1 MLSHRSLVAVG
12 AALSIAAACG
22 GSSKSGDD
30 DEGGVES
37 ASGNNAVGTSAVN
50 IGNASNGSNGSGGP
64 TGGVGGTTANG
75 CEPSEDDEGCVG
87 TAYEGENIPL
97 DIFIMFDQSCSM
109 SCPIELSGP
118 GQCCCQ
124 PPETGCT
131 DQRIDPVRSAVDQF
145 LGDPL
150 SSGIGVGI
158 GFFGYYEVGNTS
170 CDPSDYARAA
180 VPIAPLPG
188 NAASVSAAL
197 NAVLPTG
204 ETPTDMAIQGAC
216 DYLNA
221 YHDERPGSKKVI
233 LLVTDGVPE
242 TPQSGCDPSVEGASQ
257 VAQDCLN
264 GSPNIETYVLGV
276 GQALD
281 SLNAI
286 AEAGGTERAYL
297 VESGDVA
304 GSVLEAL
311 NAIRADAVIPCS
323 LPIPPPPNGGALDYN
338 KVNLGICDAGGES
351 VPTSYVPSADDC
363 QGAGN
368 WYYED
373 TATGRNITLC
383 EATCETVTAAG
394 ATLFF
399 NVGCTRV
406 DDPDI
411 E

>member
-30 DEGGVES
+30 DEGGADAV
-37 ASGNNAVGTSAVN
+37 SGNNAVGSSAVS
-50 IGNASNGSNGSGGP
+50 IGNASNGSSGSGGP
-64 TGGVGGTTANG
+64 SGGVGGSNANG
-75 CEPSEDDEGCVG
+75 CEPAPDDDGCVG

-109 SCPIELSGP
+109 SCPIEQGGP
-118 GQCCCQ
+118 GQCCMGG
-124 PPETGCT
+124 PDP
-131 DQRIDPVRSAVDQF
+131 RIDPVRTAVDQF
-145 LGDPL
+145 LADPL
-150 SSGIGVGI
+150 SAGIGAGI
-158 GFFGYYEVGNTS
+158 GFFGYFEVGNTS
-170 CDPSDYARAA
+170 CDPADYAQAA

-188 NAASVSAAL
+188 NAELVSAAL
-197 NAVLPTG
+197 NAVTPTG

-216 DYLNA
+216 DYLNR

-242 TPQSGCDPSVEGASQ
+242 TPQSNCDPSVEGASQ
-257 VAQDCLN
+257 VAQECLN
-264 GSPNIETYVLGV
+264 GNPNIETYVLGV

-297 VESGDVA
+297 VDSGNVVE
-304 GSVLEAL
+304 SVLEAL

-323 LPIPPPPNGGALDYN
+323 LPVPPPPNGGVLDYGR
-338 KVNLGICDAGGES
+338 VNLGICDAGGES
-351 VPTSYVPSADDC
+351 VATSYVPSADDC

-383 EATCETVTAAG
+383 EATCDTVTAAG
-394 ATLFF
+394 AKLFF
-399 NVGCTRV
+399 SVGCMRV

>member
-30 DEGGVES
+30 DDGGAKSV
-37 ASGNNAVGTSAVN
+37 SGNNAVGSNVS
-50 IGNASNGSNGSGGP
+50 IGNASSGSGGP
-64 TGGVGGTTANG
+64 TGGIGGTTVDG
-75 CEPSEDDEGCVG
+75 CGPVPDDEGCVG

-109 SCPIELSGP
+109 SCPIEQGGP

-124 PPETGCT
+124 PPATGCSN
-131 DQRIDPVRSAVDQF
+131 QRIDPVRSAVDQF
-145 LGDPL
+145 LSDPL
-150 SSGIGVGI
+150 SNGIGVGI
-158 GFFGYYEVGNTS
+158 GFFGYYTVGDTS
-170 CDPSDYARAA
+170 CDPADYARAA

-188 NAASVSAAL
+188 NAAQVSAAL

-216 DYLNA
+216 DYLHD

-242 TPQSGCDPSVEGASQ
+242 TPQSNCDPSVDGASR
-257 VAQDCLN
+257 VAQECLN
-264 GSPNIETYVLGV
+264 GNPNIETYVLGV

-311 NAIRADAVIPCS
+311 NAIRADAAIPCS
-323 LPIPPPPNGGALDYN
+323 LPIPPPPDGGALDYSR
-338 KVNLGICDAGGES
+338 VNIGICDAGGES

-383 EATCETVTAAG
+383 DATCEAVTAAG

-406 DDPDI
+406 DAPDI

>member
-1 MLSHRSLVAVG
+1 MLSHRSLLAVG

-30 DEGGVES
+30 DEGGAES
-37 ASGNNAVGTSAVN
+37 VSGNNAVGSNGVN
-50 IGNASNGSNGSGGP
+50 IGNASSGSSGSGGP
-64 TGGVGGTTANG
+64 TGVGGTNADG
-75 CEPSEDDEGCVG
+75 CAPAPDDEGCVG

-109 SCPIELSGP
+109 SCPIEQGGP

-124 PPETGCT
+124 PPATGCSN
-131 DQRIDPVRSAVDQF
+131 QRIDPVRSAVNQF
-145 LGDPL
+145 LEDPL
-150 SSGIGVGI
+150 SAGIGAGI
-158 GFFGYYEVGNTS
+158 GFFGYYTVGDTS
-170 CDPSDYARAA
+170 CDPADYARAA
-180 VPIAPLPG
+180 VPIAQLPG
-188 NAASVSAAL
+188 NASQVAAAL

-242 TPQSGCDPSVEGASQ
+242 TPQSDCDPSVEGAAR
-257 VAQDCLN
+257 VAQECLN
-264 GSPNIETYVLGV
+264 GNPNIETYVLGV

-311 NAIRADAVIPCS
+311 NAIRADASIPCS

-338 KVNLGICDAGGES
+338 KVNLGICNAAGDT
-351 VPTSYVPSADDC
+351 VATSYVPSADDC

-373 TATGRNITLC
+373 TASGRNITLC
-383 EATCETVTAAG
+383 DATCDTVTAAG
-394 ATLFF
+394 AKLFF